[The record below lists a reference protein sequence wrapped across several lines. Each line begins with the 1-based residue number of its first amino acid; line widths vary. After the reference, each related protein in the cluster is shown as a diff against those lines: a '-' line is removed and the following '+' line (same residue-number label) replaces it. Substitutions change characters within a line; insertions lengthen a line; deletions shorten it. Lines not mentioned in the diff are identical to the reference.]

1 MPNLAARNG
10 VGIVSDGILKEAVMV
25 ALRLAD
31 LDTPALARLL
41 FACPVQPSDHPAPA
55 EIRAAVAAQFRRC
68 GSDLTA
74 GLAAL
79 AQEAGDHPDYY
90 VARMRWAIQS
100 VDRAWAGRP
109 GAGQPGAG
117 RPATGAP
124 MSRAA

>member
-1 MPNLAARNG
+1 M
-10 VGIVSDGILKEAVMV
+10 KEAVMV

-55 EIRAAVAAQFRRC
+55 EIRTALAAQFRRC
-68 GSDLTA
+68 GGDLTA
-74 GLAAL
+74 GLATL
-79 AQEAGDHPDYY
+79 AQAAGDHPDYY
-90 VARMRWAIQS
+90 VARMRWALQS
-100 VDRAWAGRP
+100 VDRACARQP
-109 GAGQPGAG
+109 GAGRPGAG